1 MKIKDII
8 QENADA
14 STTSASN
21 VAVVQSNLFAQP
33 IKRVEPR
40 AYGNTPNQTKYKP
53 KQTK

>member
-21 VAVVQSNLFAQP
+21 VAVVQSNLLAQP
-33 IKRVEPR
+33 IKRMEPR
-40 AYGNTPNQTKYKP
+40 AYGNTPKPEKYNP
-53 KQTK
+53 KNK

>member
-40 AYGNTPNQTKYKP
+40 AYGNTPNPKKYKP
-53 KQTK
+53 NAS

>member
-1 MKIKDII
+1 MKIKDIV

-14 STTSASN
+14 TTTSASN

-40 AYGNTPNQTKYKP
+40 AYGNTPNPKNYKP
-53 KQTK
+53 KAS

>member
-8 QENADA
+8 QEDADA
-14 STTSASN
+14 TATSASN

-40 AYGNTPNQTKYKP
+40 AYGNTPKPTKYNP
-53 KQTK
+53 KNK

>member
-8 QENADA
+8 QEDADV

-40 AYGNTPNQTKYKP
+40 AYGNTPKPKKYKP
-53 KQTK
+53 KASS